1 MKDLIT
7 LKAACDSVVN
17 DPSLRSVKDASGKIV
32 TTYCNV
38 AAMRVAR
45 SVGCKELDGL
55 MADQQYAVMD
65 ANKSGLWQKVPGCA
79 AAAWAESG
87 GLCFAAMTAAMLGE
101 VHGHIAACYPGA
113 MERGADQGRQNRRD
127 LHTHARPG
135 PQRERPHGVGG
146 RPERRKEQHPGHRQ
160 RDPYNWLGSDSH
172 QFSRLDYLLAH
183 YLSKMVV

>member
-1 MKDLIT
+1 MKWLWDLIRAWGIGVTVDLPSGYKPMKDLIT

-17 DPSLRSVKDASGKIV
+17 DPSLRPVKDVSGKIV

-113 MERGADQGRQNRRD
+113 MEFSPSLNHNVPMVANVGKTNSAEKESAAFPVARGEADYFTWQG
-127 LHTHARPG
+127 
-135 PQRERPHGVGG
+135 
-146 RPERRKEQHPGHRQ
+146 
-160 RDPYNWLGSDSH
+160 
-172 QFSRLDYLLAH
+172 
-183 YLSKMVV
+183 